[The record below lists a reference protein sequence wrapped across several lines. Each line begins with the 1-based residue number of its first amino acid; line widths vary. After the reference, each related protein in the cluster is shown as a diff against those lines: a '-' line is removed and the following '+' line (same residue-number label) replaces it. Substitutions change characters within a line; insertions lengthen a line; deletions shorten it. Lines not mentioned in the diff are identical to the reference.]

1 MALTQPNR
9 ITVTW
14 AADGNKNTI
23 DINRGAG
30 DANNKASYSQGF
42 PQVTMTPKAS
52 GGLPPFGRDMNGVL
66 SDVTTVL
73 QYYQAG
79 MTYPFNSAF
88 ATAIGGY
95 NKGAL
100 CLQADLSGIWVSQKD
115 NNFSD
120 PETHGSDWLPID
132 NGMLTVALSGSNK
145 TLTPAEGAHPII
157 KLTGRL
163 TNNIILAFPN
173 FLQAWT
179 VINNAT
185 GNYTVTAKTAN
196 GSGVLIKRQTDGVG
210 KTYHIVCDGQNILNI
225 GTDSSIRVP
234 TGAVIPHFGVTVPEG
249 YLLANG
255 QAVSRALY
263 PDLFAAIGTKFG
275 SGDESTTFNVPDL
288 IDRFVRFGTADQV
301 GVKVADSIQS
311 HSHTVT
317 QTAHNHGITDSG
329 HIHSATT
336 NPAGNHS
343 HRRGTME
350 ITGSAQFAI
359 RRSGSAGGAMSFAN
373 WSSYR
378 GDADGDGNNDSRQ
391 LNFKASDGW
400 TGSTSETGAHTHTVT
415 TDAATAGISVNGAMA
430 NISINNTGGTETAP
444 MHIFGLPII
453 KV

>member
-66 SDVTTVL
+66 SDVTKVL

-145 TLTPAEGAHPII
+145 ALTPAEGAHPII
-157 KLTGRL
+157 KLTGTL
-163 TNNIILAFPN
+163 TNNIILIFPN

-179 VINNAT
+179 IINGAT
-185 GNYTVTAKTAN
+185 GNYTVTAKTA
-196 GSGVLIKRQTDGVG
+196 GGGGVLVKKQTDPIGT
-210 KTYHIVCDGQNILNI
+210 TYHIVCDGENILGI
-225 GTDSSIRVP
+225 GADSSVRVP
-234 TGAVIPHFGVTVPEG
+234 TGSVIPHFGKSVPQG

-255 QAVSRALY
+255 QGVSKTLY
-263 PDLFAAIGTKFG
+263 PELFGVIGYDFGG
-275 SGDESTTFNVPDL
+275 SGDTFNVPNL
-288 IDRFVRFGTADQV
+288 IGQFIRYGNISDV
-301 GVKVADSIQS
+301 GRKVADSFRSHTHVIGQIS
-311 HSHTVT
+311 HSHEVADNGHTHSGT
-317 QTAHNHGITDSG
+317 TANNGQHTHAMQNAGSHTHKYLTREGSGAGGRHAEMEGGDGAYNGNMSTAGEHKHSIDNAGLHNHTFTTDQSSSGIQ
-329 HIHSATT
+329 I
-336 NPAGNHS
+336 
-343 HRRGTME
+343 RGT
-350 ITGSAQFAI
+350 IIQPV
-359 RRSGSAGGAMSFAN
+359 AN
-373 WSSYR
+373 S
-378 GDADGDGNNDSRQ
+378 
-391 LNFKASDGW
+391 
-400 TGSTSETGAHTHTVT
+400 
-415 TDAATAGISVNGAMA
+415 
-430 NISINNTGGTETAP
+430 TGGSETAP